1 MKCDYLPLDKER
13 GQGTALLNFN
23 TISLKLYFIFNKF
36 QFHSTKAKLI
46 PYDYNNNSDIT
57 DFTLYLALSHLGTSH
72 VGPCPRGISRTP
84 SPVFV
89 ICQNKNNIY
98 IYIYYFN
105 SFVDSLGLDLV
116 DFNTK
121 IIVIFLPFF

>member
-57 DFTLYLALSHLGTSH
+57 DSHYTLHFPTWALPTWGHAH
-72 VGPCPRGISRTP
+72 VAYHVPHPL
-84 SPVFV
+84 
-89 ICQNKNNIY
+89 
-98 IYIYYFN
+98 
-105 SFVDSLGLDLV
+105 SL
-116 DFNTK
+116 
-121 IIVIFLPFF
+121 